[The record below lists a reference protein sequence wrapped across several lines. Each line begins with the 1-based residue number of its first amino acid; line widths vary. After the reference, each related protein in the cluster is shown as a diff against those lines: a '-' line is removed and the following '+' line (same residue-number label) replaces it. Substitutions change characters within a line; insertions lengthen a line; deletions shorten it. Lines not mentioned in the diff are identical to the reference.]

1 MNTVLPDVSI
11 SDFSANERP
20 LEWVGMQEIDL
31 PVTIT
36 EAHYERQL
44 HAKAD
49 VQVNLPAAHIKGIH
63 MSRLY
68 RLLGDLTEGESLS
81 PARIEALLKD
91 MIETH
96 QDCQTD
102 SARLR
107 LTFDLLVKRPALI
120 TESIAGWKSYPVHI
134 DAKLINGNCLIQA
147 SVGVEYSSTCPCSAA
162 LSRQLVEQ
170 GFLADFPEDAPL
182 SREEIAQWLTKN
194 ATLATPHSQR
204 SEAEVRVDLVNHSA
218 DFGLLELINQIEKAL
233 QTPLQT
239 AVKRADEQAFAS
251 LNGQNLM
258 FVEDAVRR
266 IQAQLQEVFIK
277 PKAHVRHLES
287 LHPHDAVAWSN
298 PSSISVS

>member
-20 LEWVGMQEIDL
+20 LEWVGMQGIDL
-31 PVTIT
+31 PITIT
-36 EAHYERQL
+36 EAHYEKQL

-49 VQVNLPAAHIKGIH
+49 VQVNLPVAHIKGIH

-91 MIETH
+91 MIQTH

-120 TESIAGWKSYPVHI
+120 TESIAGWKAYPVRI
-134 DAKLINGNCLIQA
+134 DAKLIKGNFLIQA

-170 GFLADFPEDAPL
+170 GFLADFPEDAQL
-182 SREEIAQWLTKN
+182 SREDIAQWLAKN

-204 SEAEVRVDLVNHSA
+204 SKAEVRVDLANHSA
-218 DFGLLELINQIEKAL
+218 DFGLLALINQIEKAL
-233 QTPLQT
+233 KTPLQT

-266 IQAQLQEVFIK
+266 IQAQLKGAFIK
-277 PKAHVRHLES
+277 PKANVRHLES
-287 LHPHDAVAWSN
+287 LHPHDAVAWSS
-298 PSSISVS
+298 PLEI